1 MHNNNSRDN
10 IVISNLLKG
19 YIDKGYSI
27 ALIGCRARGRPFDV
41 CEYNMLIYARGSS
54 DNGKSNYASISNEY
68 NRFIELQCSDVTIKV
83 HMLSDTDSLV
93 KKAVMVKDMII
104 LHDPNMELST
114 LAKGLVLNHNIVTR
128 YYIRERL
135 INTLIYLSKAINSDN
150 LLASLWLKV
159 SACYYIDA
167 CIAING
173 MHIMPAHML
182 QQLRSLSN
190 SKDLNTIVE
199 SLGIDTNRSLLSIMA
214 QGLIDMLRRNN
225 INDYTV
231 EKKVNYLYSM
241 DMYADLYMYICYIC
255 KNIITSSLNKQYIY
269 GEFGKIMHLSNDV
282 VNVKNLAYNLMD
294 ICKERLKAIRINKNE
309 GRAA

>member
-1 MHNNNSRDN
+1 MRNSSRDN
-10 IVISNLLKG
+10 IVIINSLKD

-27 ALIGCRARGRPFDV
+27 ALIGCRARGRPFDI
-41 CEYNMLIYARGSS
+41 CEYNMLVYARGSS
-54 DNGKSNYASISNEY
+54 DNDKSNYASISNEY
-68 NRFIELQCSDVTIKV
+68 NGFIELQCSDTSIKV
-83 HMLSDTDSLV
+83 HMLSDTDNLV
-93 KKAVMVKDMII
+93 RKAVMVKDMII

-114 LAKGLVLNHNIVTR
+114 LAKDLALNHNIMR

-173 MHIMPAHML
+173 THIMPAHML

-190 SKDLNTIVE
+190 SKDLNAIVE

-214 QGLIDMLRRNN
+214 QELIDMLRRNN

-241 DMYADLYMYICYIC
+241 DMHADLYTYICYIC
-255 KNIITSSLNKQYIY
+255 KNIITSLNKQYIY
-269 GEFGKIMHLSNDV
+269 NIHREFSKIMHLSNDV

-294 ICKERLKAIRINKNE
+294 ICKERLKAIRINKN
-309 GRAA
+309 